1 MCSKTSYNSNNTH
14 HYGLDNTII
23 YYKTFCHRSLY
34 NYNNNTDYNFDKTV
48 NNFGYVLLLNSTL
61 FN

>member
-1 MCSKTSYNSNNTH
+1 MCSKSLYNSNNTH
-14 HYGLDNTII
+14 YYGLDNTII
-23 YYKTFCHRSLY
+23 YKTFCHGSLY